1 MRKITVL
8 FVLIM
13 FHGGI
18 FCGNLLRTDIPV
30 NTPFYSALDIQ
41 VIASSVEIGAKGISF
56 VQEEHPAGRCYVGF
70 GDDKIKLIYDMK
82 KIKETL
88 ADLNLASGKMIIFAH
103 TSEEKKAKEFS
114 QKCSN
119 VGLNTD
125 VSIEETPISF
135 IKGFKDKG
143 SQYEGI
149 IIFQDSPLLTRSNQQ
164 LIATLIISIKKVL
177 ITLGI
182 SDKAPGILSFTPS
195 EEKWKKA
202 LNEFYTKGS
211 GGKLTLSQVNFN
223 LRYAAIIGLQ
233 FKTEFLAKVKR
244 VI

>member
-30 NTPFYSALDIQ
+30 NTSFYSALDIQ
-41 VIASSVEIGAKGISF
+41 VISSSVEIGAKGLSF
-56 VQEEHPAGRCYVGF
+56 VQEEHPAGRSYVGF
-70 GDDKIKLIYDMK
+70 GNDKIKLVYDIK

-88 ADLNLASGKMIIFAH
+88 SDLNLASGKMIIFAH
-103 TSEEKKAKEFS
+103 ASEEKKAKDFS
-114 QKCSN
+114 QKCSDA
-119 VGLNTD
+119 GLRTD

-135 IKGFKDKG
+135 IKGFKEKG